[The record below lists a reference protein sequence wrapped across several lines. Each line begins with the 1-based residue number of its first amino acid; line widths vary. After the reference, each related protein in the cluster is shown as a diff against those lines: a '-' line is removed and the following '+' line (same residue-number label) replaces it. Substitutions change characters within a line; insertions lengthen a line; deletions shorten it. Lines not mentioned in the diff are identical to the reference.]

1 MHTVKLNGAN
11 AHTIAEIMGGVLIL
25 WDLTA
30 DEAMI
35 AGGDTSRVE
44 ISR

>member
-11 AHTIAEIMGGVLIL
+11 AKKVAEAMGGVLIL

-35 AGGDTSRVE
+35 AGGDPTKVE
-44 ISR
+44 LL